1 MSPCSLIVR
10 IIATMSWTIREP
22 ASRRAESR
30 GSGHIVNVSS
40 VGGFFPTP
48 GAVPYIA
55 AKHGV
60 LGLTKTVALEVAQHG
75 VTCNAICPGY
85 VKTPLVEKQIAD
97 QAKAHGIPAEDVVRD
112 VMLVH
117 QARKEFVKVEELA
130 ALAVFLSS
138 DAAAF
143 VRGLRQSAGR
153 ALPVV
158 VFAGTVGSA
167 DQVRALLALNVAG
180 YVNEHAATPQI
191 LPALAPHLFPDNFN
205 RRESPR
211 VVLSVPVSYRAGQT
225 IAGALTLNIGKGGL
239 AIRTL
244 SPLAPETHIEV
255 KFRLPGNS
263 VEITATAR
271 VAWSDRKVGMGVQ
284 FERLDPRDQA
294 VIDTFVDEHHP

>member
-1 MSPCSLIVR
+1 MRDKTILIAHR
-10 IIATMSWTIREP
+10 Q
-22 ASRRAESR
+22 AS
-30 GSGHIVNVSS
+30 
-40 VGGFFPTP
+40 
-48 GAVPYIA
+48 
-55 AKHGV
+55 
-60 LGLTKTVALEVAQHG
+60 
-75 VTCNAICPGY
+75 
-85 VKTPLVEKQIAD
+85 
-97 QAKAHGIPAEDVVRD
+97 VRD
-112 VMLVH
+112 RF
-117 QARKEFVKVEELA
+117 AA
-130 ALAVFLSS
+130 ALADARHAYVTVETEEAARRAAADPATPVSLALIDLGLSS

-153 ALPVV
+153 VLPVV

-211 VVLSVPVSYRAGQT
+211 VVLGVPVSYRAGQT

-255 KFRLPGNS
+255 KFRLPGHS